1 MSNIHN
7 VFETSLLY
15 EKEVNILLFKEIVDR
30 NTVVELT
37 VPRECGELLLYKGFI
52 KNDDCRNIVECTIG

>member
-1 MSNIHN
+1 M
-7 VFETSLLY
+7 
-15 EKEVNILLFKEIVDR
+15 NILLFKEIVDR

-52 KNDDCRNIVECTIG
+52 KNDDCRKIVEYTIG